1 MAQAYNIIKAEDPYH
16 ITTAGIVC
24 DSSWLWSDTALS
36 LVTPT
41 ADLGTAV
48 IAEAHQP
55 WTQLSLD
62 YREHR
67 NPKPFYLVALEQRS
81 VSIGIIL
88 YCCDC

>member
-1 MAQAYNIIKAEDPYH
+1 MGQICDDCCANSTDISLMAQAYNIIKAADPYH

-41 ADLGTAV
+41 ADLGTAI

-62 YREHR
+62 YRE
-67 NPKPFYLVALEQRS
+67 Y
-81 VSIGIIL
+81 IIPTL
-88 YCCDC
+88 L